1 MTIAFIKQ
9 YLYVQLTTSVLKSL
23 IDNNT
28 LLLSIH
34 NYLNNIYILF
44 SQDSRTTHE
53 IVESLHCHLKVT
65 DKSIKQSRIKK
76 KLFKNKKS

>member
-1 MTIAFIKQ
+1 M
-9 YLYVQLTTSVLKSL
+9 KSL

-76 KLFKNKKS
+76 KLFKNKKKLNDSVELKLNAVTKSKR